1 MPESFLDGSADVSGR
16 LRHVLGPR
24 DPIRMADEAW
34 GIDME
39 GEVAVITG
47 DVPMGVSA
55 EEALTPSSW

>member
-1 MPESFLDGSADVSGR
+1 
-16 LRHVLGPR
+16 
-24 DPIRMADEAW
+24 MADEAY

-55 EEALTPSSW
+55 AEAGRYIRLAHAGE